1 MIWIA
6 EEIAVVVQDVIAQIV
21 AIVTFVVPL

>member
-6 EEIAVVVQDVIAQIV
+6 EEIAVVVQDVMAQIV
-21 AIVTFVVPL
+21 AIATLVVPL